1 MTEINVM
8 LEGAF
13 EDCPGEDW
21 LASVAEQVLTAEGVA
36 SAAELGL
43 VITGQERI
51 QELNRVYRGKD
62 RPTDVLSFNM
72 IANPEETGVE
82 VTPFVTPPDGILH
95 LGEVIISYPQA
106 VMQAQEREHSV
117 KKEMAILI
125 IHGVLHLCGYDHEK
139 TEEARLMRARE
150 AEILGQAEA
159 L

>member
-1 MTEINVM
+1 M

-21 LASVAEQVLTAEGVA
+21 LASVVEQVLTAEGVA

-72 IANPEETGVE
+72 TATAEETGIE
-82 VTPFVTPPDGILH
+82 ATPFVTPPDGMLH

-150 AEILGQAEA
+150 TEILGQAEA